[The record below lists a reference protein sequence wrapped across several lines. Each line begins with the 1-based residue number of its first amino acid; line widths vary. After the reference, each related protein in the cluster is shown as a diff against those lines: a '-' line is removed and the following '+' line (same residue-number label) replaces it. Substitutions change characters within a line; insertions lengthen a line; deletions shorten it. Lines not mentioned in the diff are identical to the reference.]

1 MNEGKALVSKLSE
14 LSMWNILIWGNCC
27 NCIGPDYAKQL
38 DELNIFLWSLV
49 ESLRLEQM
57 RNVTELVCLARHFK
71 DRQDDMEKRQAE
83 MEKKVDGIL
92 RGQQEVYDI
101 LIKQQETIQRLVP
114 NSMQQA
120 PSSSGVGAADPA
132 LGVVFRQLVDAVIQV
147 KIENMMFKC
156 LLDTFKSTLYCLQPL
171 IEEVAEHGRV
181 VHLPEQEVEKL
192 IIQIVNGVEL
202 VHKCSKVERNMK
214 EAIDSANNIEMA
226 IKKIE
231 DEDLCDVQLPELL
244 STAVGFDMLNMQG
257 LRDVTEEALLDSASV
272 KDEGVKQTEGL
283 SDVLPELL
291 SPADGLDV
299 LNMQGSLDL
308 ITANIQVVV
317 TESEEIEAIDNSTR
331 NVQEEEKVE
340 LGHST
345 PSSHH
350 NPQFNS
356 MLEGPSYL
364 VSKQLPSSC
373 EQESRWM
380 YNTERVLDFSN
391 SKRPLEDGEE
401 MALMKVCKHA
411 DAVDR
416 VEAVMDNLALSHAN
430 SDQPND
436 QNHEGKKYDPASLF
450 HQLGRDVSVDCL
462 VRCSRADYGSVAMLC
477 RSFHSLIRSGE
488 LYTLR
493 RKMGIVE
500 HWAYFSCAL
509 SEWWAFN
516 PDRGRW
522 MPLPKIE
529 SNESFMYSDKESLA
543 VGTELLVFGKE
554 IMSHVCY
561 KYSLLTHRWS
571 SGRLMNTPR
580 FLFASASSGEIA
592 IVAGGCD
599 LCGNILSTAELYN
612 SETGTWLTLPSMHEP
627 RRMCSGVFMDGK
639 FYVIGGIGGS
649 SAGEVYDL
657 ERGTWTEIPNMHP
670 RKKKGAGATDVPAIA
685 GSPPLVA
692 VVNNILYAADWGK
705 LEVRKYD
712 KERNVWVT
720 IGGLPERTYSI
731 NGWGVAF
738 RACGNRLIIIGGR
751 RGSSVEQIGVE
762 QIEVNSW
769 VPDEGPPQWNLLAI
783 REDLRGFVYNCS
795 VMGC

>member
-1 MNEGKALVSKLSE
+1 
-14 LSMWNILIWGNCC
+14 
-27 NCIGPDYAKQL
+27 
-38 DELNIFLWSLV
+38 
-49 ESLRLEQM
+49 M

-202 VHKCSKVERNMK
+202 VHKCSKVRKHANYKKYKFPNKIFNLEEYLFRLFIELKGQVERNMK